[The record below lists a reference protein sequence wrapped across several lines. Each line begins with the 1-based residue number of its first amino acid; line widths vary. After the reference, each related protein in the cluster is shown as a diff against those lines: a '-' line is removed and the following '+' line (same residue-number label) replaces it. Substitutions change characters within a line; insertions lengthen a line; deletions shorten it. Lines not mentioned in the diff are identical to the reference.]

1 MDAPANIVTLHAP
14 ASRVPVPGSAAT
26 SLPPVPPPAN
36 LPAAATRISVERD
49 RVVVDRLVL
58 VDASLAAFVAER
70 PAEERA
76 GLVERAL
83 KIGLTALMDA
93 GVTVNVDA
101 VRAEFATLLRQTED
115 ANAKAAAAL
124 DQLLRQNFD
133 GDGRLPR
140 TLEAFLGDRGKLRSL
155 TDELFDET
163 KRDSAIGRIKT
174 LLGAYLEGDGSRLAT
189 LLDPTRLGSPLFQF
203 RGEMTEGFNKLNE
216 RIAALEAA
224 STARAQ
230 ERAKGTAKGGDFED
244 MLESLLADTARGAG
258 DLLDRTSAEEGA
270 VIKSKKGDF
279 VLTVNPALTG
289 GADLRIVVEAK
300 DRAMS
305 GRAMRDEIR
314 EAKVNRDAAIG
325 LVVFTPAHAPTGI
338 APFDYRAGDVYAVV
352 DPECPD
358 AAVLEAA
365 VRFARLLA
373 IASLREREIEVDAE
387 AIGEALTGIR
397 EQLEQ
402 LRTLKSTLTSVVNS
416 TKDVQTGL
424 DRMRDAILARVVEA
438 EAELRAAG

>member
-14 ASRVPVPGSAAT
+14 AGRVPVPGSAAT
-26 SLPPVPPPAN
+26 SLPPLPPPAN

-49 RVVVDRLVL
+49 RMVVDRLVL

-124 DQLLRQNFD
+124 DQLLRQNFAD

-174 LLGAYLEGDGSRLAT
+174 LLGAYLEGDGSKLAT

-203 RGEMTEGFNKLNE
+203 RGERTG
-216 RIAALEAA
+216 RCPAARCAMRSA
-224 STARAQ
+224 RRRSTATRPSVWSSSP
-230 ERAKGTAKGGDFED
+230 RPTRPRGSPRSTIGRGT
-244 MLESLLADTARGAG
+244 STR
-258 DLLDRTSAEEGA
+258 S
-270 VIKSKKGDF
+270 S
-279 VLTVNPALTG
+279 
-289 GADLRIVVEAK
+289 
-300 DRAMS
+300 
-305 GRAMRDEIR
+305 
-314 EAKVNRDAAIG
+314 
-325 LVVFTPAHAPTGI
+325 TPNAPTLRSWKPPSGS
-338 APFDYRAGDVYAVV
+338 PGSS
-352 DPECPD
+352 PSP
-358 AAVLEAA
+358 
-365 VRFARLLA
+365 RFASAR
-373 IASLREREIEVDAE
+373 SR
-387 AIGEALTGIR
+387 
-397 EQLEQ
+397 
-402 LRTLKSTLTSVVNS
+402 STRRRSA
-416 TKDVQTGL
+416 Q
-424 DRMRDAILARVVEA
+424 R
-438 EAELRAAG
+438 